1 VSNYE
6 CKVSKLTI
14 KSKSKSKQKTSKKA
28 TGKSVAKVKA
38 TPKKSMAAKAMKITA
53 KLAKKGVIK
62 SVKSVKISPK
72 TEKRLKLANGK
83 KAPLKK
89 PEPPRMPDER
99 ALQKERER
107 TELMEIDRLNV
118 VLQDSYARQLLID
131 LAGENSLEIVRTFK
145 GHPSDD
151 DIAKKLK
158 IKISDVRATLN
169 KLHSTGLVS
178 YFRDKDNETGWYS
191 YSWNL
196 NRARIKAWVLG
207 SIESKHKEYLES
219 GDHYFC
225 LECGMDSITPFES
238 ASESSFK
245 CMKCNNELDFLDK
258 ERLEQLIKW
267 KK

>member
-1 VSNYE
+1 MA
-6 CKVSKLTI
+6 I

-28 TGKSVAKVKA
+28 TGKSVAKVRAIKTKLKA
-38 TPKKSMAAKAMKITA
+38 KP
-53 KLAKKGVIK
+53 AKKNVIK
-62 SVKSVKISPK
+62 IVKAVKIKAK
-72 TEKRLKLANGK
+72 TSKNLKLVKGK
-83 KAPLKK
+83 AILKK
-89 PEPPRMPDER
+89 PEPPKMPDER
-99 ALQKERER
+99 TLQRER
-107 TELMEIDRLNV
+107 DKLELMEIDRLNV
-118 VLQDSYARQLLID
+118 VLQDAYARQLLID
-131 LAGENSLEIVRTFK
+131 LAGENSLEIVRNFK

-178 YFRDKDNETGWYS
+178 YFRDKDSETGWYS
-191 YSWNL
+191 YSWKL
-196 NRARIKAWVLG
+196 NRARIKNWVVG

-225 LECGMDSITPFES
+225 TDCGMESITPFES

-245 CMKCNNELDFLDK
+245 CTKCNNEMDFLDK